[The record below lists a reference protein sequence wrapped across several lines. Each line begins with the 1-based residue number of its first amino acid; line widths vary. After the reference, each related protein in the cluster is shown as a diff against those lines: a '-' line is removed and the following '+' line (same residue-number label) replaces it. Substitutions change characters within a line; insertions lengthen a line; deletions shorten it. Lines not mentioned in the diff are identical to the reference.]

1 MSARPGPR
9 IVARQASPEA
19 QRRLLDAGIAPVLA
33 RLYAARGID
42 EAAAL
47 SRDLAKLLPP
57 QPMKGIGEAARLLAD
72 GIDGGERLCVVADY
86 DCDGATACA
95 VAVRGLRLLGARADR
110 VDYLVPNRFEHG
122 YGLSVPIVGL
132 AAAHPRLGRPDW
144 LITVDSGIASVDG
157 VQAAQALG
165 MRVIVTDHHLPGE
178 RLPAADAIVNPNQPG
193 CGFGSRNLAGVG
205 VAFYLL
211 LALRAE
217 LRARN
222 ADSPAARAPL
232 QSLLDLV
239 AIGTVADLVPLD
251 ENNRRLV
258 AAGLQRIR
266 AGRAQAGVRAL
277 LHVAGR
283 DAQRATSADLG
294 FAVGP
299 RINAAGR
306 LADISLGIEC
316 LLADDESRA
325 HELALALDAMN
336 RERRGIEATMRE
348 EALAALEA
356 LPEFAAGEEPAQHG
370 AQAAPASTQATPAS
384 TQATPASTQAT
395 PASRN
400 AFVLYREQWHE
411 GLVGLVAGRLKD
423 RVHRPVVALAP
434 SASDAA
440 LLRGSGRSIPGVHLR
455 DALDWIDKK
464 APGLLLRFGGHAM
477 AAGLTIRA
485 QHIDEFA
492 ALLESAVQVFAD
504 PGCFAQA
511 VLTDGPLDP
520 AAIDVALVACLDA
533 EVWGQAFPPP
543 LFHDEFAVA
552 RQTVVGERHLR
563 IELRTRCGRR
573 LDAIAFGRTEPL
585 PARSRVAYRL
595 VRDDYRG
602 IASAQ
607 LVIEAVESLDDGEA
621 PEGGVLL

>member
-1 MSARPGPR
+1 VSEAPPSR
-9 IVARQASPEA
+9 IVARETPPEA
-19 QRRLLDAGIAPVLA
+19 QQRLLDAGIAPVLA
-33 RLYAARGID
+33 RLYAARGIAD
-42 EAAAL
+42 AASL

-72 GIDGGERLCVVADY
+72 AIAAGERLCVVADY

-95 VAVRGLRLLGARADR
+95 VAVRGLRLLGARTGC

-122 YGLSVPIVGL
+122 YGLSAPIAEL

-144 LITVDSGIASVDG
+144 LITVDNGVASVDG
-157 VQAAQALG
+157 VRAARALG
-165 MRVIVTDHHLPGE
+165 MRVIVTDHHLPGGQ
-178 RLPAADAIVNPNQPG
+178 LPAADAIVNPNQPG

-217 LRARN
+217 LRAR
-222 ADSPAARAPL
+222 DPQSPAARAPL

-239 AIGTVADLVPLD
+239 AIGTVADLVALD
-251 ENNRRLV
+251 DNNRRLV

-266 AGRAQAGVRAL
+266 AGRAHAGVRAL
-277 LHVAGR
+277 LQVAGR
-283 DAQRATSADLG
+283 DARCATSADLG
-294 FAVGP
+294 FGLGP

-316 LLADDESRA
+316 LLADDDARA

-336 RERRGIEATMRE
+336 RERRGIEQAMRAQ
-348 EALAALEA
+348 ALAAIEA
-356 LPEFAAGEEPAQHG
+356 LPAFG
-370 AQAAPASTQATPAS
+370 ATQANADDPAKAG
-384 TQATPASTQAT
+384 TAP
-395 PASRN
+395 RN

-434 SASDAA
+434 SANDAA
-440 LLRGSGRSIPGVHLR
+440 VLRGSGRSIPGLHLR

-485 QHIDEFA
+485 QQLDAFTELF
-492 ALLESAVQVFAD
+492 ERAVQVFAD
-504 PGCFAQA
+504 PACFAPSL
-511 VLTDGPLDP
+511 LTDGALDP
-520 AAIDVALVACLDA
+520 AGIDVALVALLDA
-533 EVWGQAFPPP
+533 EVWGQGFPPP
-543 LFHDEFAVA
+543 LFHDEFAVG
-552 RQTVVGERHLR
+552 RQAVVAERHLR
-563 IELRTRCGRR
+563 VELRTRCGRR

-585 PARSRVAYRL
+585 PAHSRVAYRL

-602 IASAQ
+602 VASAR
-607 LVIEAVESLDDGEA
+607 LVIEAVEALEA
-621 PEGGVLL
+621 PEQNERTAARL

>member
-1 MSARPGPR
+1 MNVAERSERPANAVSVNPTPR
-9 IVARQASPEA
+9 IVARVASIEA
-19 QRRLLDAGIAPVLA
+19 QGRLIDAGIAPVLA

-42 EAAAL
+42 DAAAL
-47 SRDLAKLLPP
+47 SRDLARLLPP
-57 QPMKGIGEAARLLAD
+57 QPMKGIADAARLLAD
-72 GIDGGERLCVVADY
+72 AIETGERLCIVADY

-95 VAVRGLRLLGARADR
+95 VALRGLRLLGARADR

-122 YGLSVPIVGL
+122 YGLSVPIVEL

-157 VQAAQALG
+157 VSAARALG
-165 MRVIVTDHHLPGE
+165 MRVIVTDHHLAGE
-178 RLPAADAIVNPNQPG
+178 RLPDADAIVNPNQPG
-193 CGFGSRNLAGVG
+193 CPFASRNLAGVG

-211 LALRAE
+211 LAVRAE
-217 LRARN
+217 LRTRDPAS
-222 ADSPAARAPL
+222 AAARAPL

-239 AIGTVADLVPLD
+239 AIGTIADLVPLD

-266 AGRAQAGVRAL
+266 AGRSHAGVRSL

-316 LLADDESRA
+316 LLTDDESRA
-325 HELALALDAMN
+325 HELAIALDAIN
-336 RERRGIEATMRE
+336 RERRGIERTMRE
-348 EALAALEA
+348 QALAALDGLEA
-356 LPEFAAGEEPAQHG
+356 L
-370 AQAAPASTQATPAS
+370 
-384 TQATPASTQAT
+384 

-400 AFVLYREQWHE
+400 AFVLYQSQWHE
-411 GLVGLVAGRLKD
+411 GLVGLVASRIKD

-434 SASDAA
+434 SAGDAA

-464 APGLLLRFGGHAM
+464 SPGLLLRFGGHAM

-485 QHIDEFA
+485 QHVEDFS
-492 ALLESAVQVFAD
+492 ALFERAVQAFAD
-504 PGCFAQA
+504 PACFAQS
-511 VLTDGPLDP
+511 LFTDGPLEP
-520 AAIDVALVACLDA
+520 ASIDLALVACLDA

-543 LFHDEFAVA
+543 LFHDEFVVA
-552 RQTVVGERHLR
+552 RQAVVAERHLR
-563 IELRTRCGRR
+563 VELRTRCGRR

-585 PARSRVAYRL
+585 AARSRVAYRL

-602 IASAQ
+602 VATAR
-607 LVIEAVESLDDGEA
+607 LVIEAVEAIDDDTPEA
-621 PEGGVLL
+621 ALPL

>member
-1 MSARPGPR
+1 MSEARAPR
-9 IVARQASPEA
+9 IVAREAPPEA
-19 QRRLLDAGIAPVLA
+19 QQRLLDAGIAPVLA
-33 RLYAARGID
+33 RVYAARGVTD
-42 EAAAL
+42 AASL
-47 SRDLAKLLPP
+47 SRDLARLLPP

-72 GIDGGERLCVVADY
+72 AIAGGERLCVVADY

-95 VAVRGLRLLGARADR
+95 VAVRGLRLLGARSER

-122 YGLSVPIVGL
+122 YGLSTPIAAL
-132 AAAHPRLGRPDW
+132 AATHPRLGRPDW
-144 LITVDSGIASVDG
+144 LITVDNGIASVEG
-157 VQAAQALG
+157 VRAAHALG
-165 MRVIVTDHHLPGE
+165 MRVVVTDHHLPGE

-217 LRARN
+217 FRARDP
-222 ADSPAARAPL
+222 DSTAARAPL

-266 AGRAQAGVRAL
+266 AGRAHAGVRAL
-277 LHVAGR
+277 LQVAGR
-283 DAQRATSADLG
+283 DARSATSRDLG
-294 FAVGP
+294 FGLGP

-316 LLADDESRA
+316 LLADDETRA

-336 RERRGIEATMRE
+336 RERRDIEQTMRE
-348 EALAALEA
+348 EAIAALAAL
-356 LPEFAAGEEPAQHG
+356 PELVATQAAADGR
-370 AQAAPASTQATPAS
+370 AQAAPSP
-384 TQATPASTQAT
+384 
-395 PASRN
+395 RN
-400 AFVLYREQWHE
+400 AFVLYRAQWHE

-434 SASDAA
+434 SASDAG

-477 AAGLTIRA
+477 AAGLTIRVQQVDA
-485 QHIDEFA
+485 FA
-492 ALLESAVQVFAD
+492 GLFEQAVQVFAD
-504 PGCFAQA
+504 PACFAQSL
-511 VLTDGPLDP
+511 LTDGALDP
-520 AAIDVALVACLDA
+520 ARIDVALIALLDA
-533 EVWGQAFPPP
+533 EVWGQGFPPP
-543 LFHDEFAVA
+543 LFHDEF
-552 RQTVVGERHLR
+552 VVGRQAVVAGRHLR
-563 IELRTRCGRR
+563 VELRTRCGRR
-573 LDAIAFGRTEPL
+573 LDAIAFGRIDPL

-595 VRDDYRG
+595 ARDDYRG
-602 IASAQ
+602 IASAR
-607 LVIEAVESLDDGEA
+607 LVIEAVEALELFDA
-621 PEGGVLL
+621 PDERAGPPL